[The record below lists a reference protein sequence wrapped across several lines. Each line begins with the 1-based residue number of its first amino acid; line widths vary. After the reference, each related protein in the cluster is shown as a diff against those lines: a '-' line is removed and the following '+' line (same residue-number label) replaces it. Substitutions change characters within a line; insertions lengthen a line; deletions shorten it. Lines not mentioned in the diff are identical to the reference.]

1 MRSVVPSR
9 RRPETGGGTKPN
21 RGAAARRTRR
31 RPSIRSQV
39 RAYHLEEDAYDVV
52 DEDEPNRIIS
62 LAAARVLRLTAP
74 VEDGELQKGDQ
85 VRAALLCVV
94 CLPSPR
100 CCDL

>member
-1 MRSVVPSR
+1 M
-9 RRPETGGGTKPN
+9 
-21 RGAAARRTRR
+21 
-31 RPSIRSQV
+31 

-85 VRAALLCVV
+85 VRAALLCAV
-94 CLPSPR
+94 CCLSVSPLLVAAICDNHSPGSAIWNLSPSPF
-100 CCDL
+100 CDL